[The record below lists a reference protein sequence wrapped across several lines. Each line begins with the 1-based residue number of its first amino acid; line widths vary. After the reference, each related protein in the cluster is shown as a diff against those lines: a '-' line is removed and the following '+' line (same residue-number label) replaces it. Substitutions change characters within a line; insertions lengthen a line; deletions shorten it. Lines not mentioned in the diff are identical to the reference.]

1 MTERRTAALTL
12 GMIQWTRKQLKRI
25 EAVAQER
32 ADVEFSDEKIK
43 GHVELDDNTKIEVSS
58 TTRVQPSPKLKI
70 EDPERLAQW
79 VQLRW
84 PTEIVPA
91 VRESFLA
98 QLVPKMA
105 AADGMLIDE
114 NGEVC
119 PFIGLESPSQYITTR
134 LLKDADAHLGP
145 MLETRSLADLIR
157 FISEDATDLDEV
169 QA

>member
-1 MTERRTAALTL
+1 MMERRTAALTL

-43 GHVELDDNTKIEVSS
+43 GHVEIDNTKIEVSS
-58 TTRVQPSPKLKI
+58 TTRVQPSLKLKV

-91 VRESFLA
+91 VRESFLS

-105 AADGMLIDE
+105 AADGMLIDD

-119 PFIGLESPSQYITTR
+119 PFICLESPNQYITTR

-157 FISEDATDLDEV
+157 YISEDATDLDEV